1 MTEVKFLGHVIS
13 QEGITVDPTKI
24 DSILHWGRPK
34 NVTEVRS
41 FLGLASY
48 YRRFVENFSRIAM
61 PLKKLTRKDL
71 KFVWDDS
78 CEEAFRE
85 LKQRLTTTPIL
96 TMSNSDE
103 PYVVFI
109 DASGTGLGGVLM
121 QNGKVVAYGS
131 RQLKLHEKTYPTHD
145 LELAAVIFALKIW
158 RCYLYGEKFELYYDH
173 KSLKYLFT
181 QSDLNLRQRRWVE
194 YMEDYD
200 FTLQYHLEKQM
211 WSLMH

>member
-1 MTEVKFLGHVIS
+1 MET
-13 QEGITVDPTKI
+13 
-24 DSILHWGRPK
+24 
-34 NVTEVRS
+34 
-41 FLGLASY
+41 
-48 YRRFVENFSRIAM
+48 FSRIAM
-61 PLKKLTRKDL
+61 PLTKLTRKDL

-121 QNGKVVAYGS
+121 QNGKVVAYAS
-131 RQLKLHEKTYPTHD
+131 CQLKPHEKNYPTHD
-145 LELAAVIFALKIW
+145 LELAVVIFSLNNLEM
-158 RCYLYGEKFELYYDH
+158 YLYGENFELYFDH

-181 QSDLNLRQRRWVE
+181 QRDLNLRQRRRVE
-194 YMEDYD
+194 YRVNYD
-200 FTLQYHLEKQM
+200 FTLRYSHGKANAVATQCYFNKLSNVSGKM
-211 WSLMH
+211 RN